1 MQRCLETL
9 TKPKKTHKTKK
20 DIQTDATVPK
30 NINGKKNTRCKNG
43 NNDYKGIKH
52 NLLLTN
58 NT

>member
-30 NINGKKNTRCKNG
+30 NINGKKKKTDAKTVTMTT
-43 NNDYKGIKH
+43 KA
-52 NLLLTN
+52 
-58 NT
+58 

>member
-30 NINGKKNTRCKNG
+30 NINGKKIPDAKTVTMTTKA
-43 NNDYKGIKH
+43 
-52 NLLLTN
+52 
-58 NT
+58 